1 MKVFAYSYR
10 PFDEGPVFRTAS
22 ATLQIPFDYTEQAPT
37 LATVDLAAGCDY
49 LSISTTP
56 VDRALL
62 DRFHAMG
69 IRMIATCSVGYDHID
84 HQYARELGIH
94 LSNSNYPP
102 ESVADYTVMLM
113 LMALRN
119 AKRILQ
125 RSAINDFTLPGL
137 MGGLMKQK
145 TVGVIGT
152 GRIGRAVIQSLQ
164 GFGCQIFA
172 YDKYPASPAPC
183 PYLPLDELLRSCDIL
198 TLHVPLLPED
208 RHMIGRAE
216 LAKMKDGVI
225 LINTAR
231 GGLIDSKAL
240 VEALELGR
248 VGACALDVVEDE
260 FQMYYYDRRADVLGN
275 HTLSILRDMPN
286 VIVTPHMAF
295 YTDQSVADMV
305 HNCLLSCKL
314 DNEGKENPFRVV

>member
-69 IRMIATCSVGYDHID
+69 IRMIATRSVGYDHID

-152 GRIGRAVIQSLQ
+152 GRIAVPSSRVCRGSAARSLPM
-164 GFGCQIFA
+164 IST
-172 YDKYPASPAPC
+172 PLRPLPAPISRWTNC
-183 PYLPLDELLRSCDIL
+183 
-198 TLHVPLLPED
+198 
-208 RHMIGRAE
+208 
-216 LAKMKDGVI
+216 
-225 LINTAR
+225 
-231 GGLIDSKAL
+231 
-240 VEALELGR
+240 
-248 VGACALDVVEDE
+248 CAAAT
-260 FQMYYYDRRADVLGN
+260 F
-275 HTLSILRDMPN
+275 
-286 VIVTPHMAF
+286 
-295 YTDQSVADMV
+295 
-305 HNCLLSCKL
+305 
-314 DNEGKENPFRVV
+314 